1 MTIILVALSCL
12 EDLGREN
19 LLIDL
24 KLFLHRAELS
34 LRLSEVGVVE
44 EPCEEYEV
52 AGVHEERQAQVG
64 LTHSTG
70 HS

>member
-34 LRLSEVGVVE
+34 LGLSKVCVVE
-44 EPCEEYEV
+44 EPGEENEV
-52 AGVHEERQAQVG
+52 AGVHQQRKSQVG